1 MVYLIRITCEGSAS
15 AARLDGVLKRVLPP
29 GEYVEI
35 TGPEGLLTIKD
46 KLRGQVCIFT
56 VSLGPGGMNTGGL
69 LRLFIRLRSY
79 WKVFAAVL
87 LLTDRTSFL
96 PKRSA
101 ESSCLSLIGRGV
113 CFPANLLSRQRDRSA
128 ILMYR
133 PACCN
138 QALPRP
144 IKQR

>member
-1 MVYLIRITCEGSAS
+1 M
-15 AARLDGVLKRVLPP
+15 
-29 GEYVEI
+29 
-35 TGPEGLLTIKD
+35 LTIKD

-56 VSLGPGGMNTGGL
+56 VSLGPGGMNEEYRRLIAALYTSPQLLEGVCGGIVIDGPDEL
-69 LRLFIRLRSY
+69 FTKKIGRELLFIANR
-79 WKVFAAVL
+79 AG
-87 LLTDRTSFL
+87 
-96 PKRSA
+96 
-101 ESSCLSLIGRGV
+101 CL
-113 CFPANLLSRQRDRSA
+113 FPGKTFLSRRRDRFA